1 MANAPH
7 AVSSGVHT
15 SPPHTDTHCDM
26 DDIRPRLPQGQP
38 RFVDQLRLTIRNQG
52 LSYETEKTYVHWIVR
67 FIRFH
72 DLRHP
77 EQMGDREVEAFLG
90 DLAENQRC
98 AVATQ
103 RVALNALVFLYQR
116 HLGKPLGDLNFSY
129 ARRSR
134 RVPTVFTHDEAT
146 AVLDQLSGTPR
157 LVASLLYGS
166 GLRLNESLRLRLKDL
181 DFGAKQIT
189 VRDGKGG
196 NERTTLLPVSLEA
209 ALREQITRVE
219 KLHVYDIECG
229 FGEVWLPD
237 ALSRKYPGA
246 ALDTA
251 WQFLFPATQVGVD
264 PVTGVLR
271 RHHLHASAIQR
282 AVARAI
288 KASGFRRRA
297 SCHTFRHS
305 FATRLVETG
314 YDIKLVQSLLGHRD
328 IRTTEI
334 YLHVVRNRAGA
345 IASPVDRPRA

>member
-1 MANAPH
+1 
-7 AVSSGVHT
+7 
-15 SPPHTDTHCDM
+15 M
-26 DDIRPRLPQGQP
+26 DDIRPRIPQESP
-38 RFVDQLRLTIRNQG
+38 RFVHQLKLTIRNQG
-52 LSYETEKTYVHWIVR
+52 LSYETEKTYVHWILR

-72 DLRHP
+72 NRKHP
-77 EQMGDREVEAFLG
+77 DEMGDREVEAFLG

-98 AVATQ
+98 APATQ

-116 HLGKPLGDLNFSY
+116 HLEKPLGDLNFSY
-129 ARRSR
+129 ARRMR
-134 RVPTVFTHDEAT
+134 RMPTVFTHAEAT
-146 AVLDQLSGTPR
+146 AVIDQMSGTPQ

-181 DFGAKQIT
+181 DFGARQIT

-196 NERTTLLPVSLEA
+196 NERTTLLPTSLEE
-209 ALREQITRVE
+209 LLHEQIAQVE
-219 KLHVYDIECG
+219 KLHAYDIECG
-229 FGEVWLPD
+229 YGEVWLPD
-237 ALSRKYPGA
+237 ALERKYPKA
-246 ALDTA
+246 AMETA
-251 WQFLFPATQVGVD
+251 WQFLFPATRIGVD

-271 RHHLHASAIQR
+271 RHHLHASAVQR

-345 IASPVDRPRA
+345 IASPVDRPAG

>member
-1 MANAPH
+1 MLEIDSIQNP
-7 AVSSGVHT
+7 
-15 SPPHTDTHCDM
+15 DTLRPARM
-26 DDIRPRLPQGQP
+26 DDIRPKVSQDSQ
-38 RFVDQLRLTIRNQG
+38 RFIPQLRLTIRNQG
-52 LSYETEKTYVHWIVR
+52 LSYETEKTYVHWVLR

-77 EQMGDREVEAFLG
+77 DQMGDQEVESFLG

-116 HLGKPLGDLNFSY
+116 HLGRPLGNLNFSY
-129 ARRSR
+129 ARRVR
-134 RVPTVFTHDEAT
+134 RMPTVFTHDEAKR
-146 AVLDQLSGTPR
+146 VIDHLIGPSR

-166 GLRLNESLRLRLKDL
+166 GLRLNEALRLRLKDL
-181 DFGAKQIT
+181 DFGARQIT

-196 NERTTLLPVSLEA
+196 NERTTLLPTSLE
-209 ALREQITRVE
+209 LSLQEQMSRVE
-219 KLHVYDIECG
+219 KLHAYDIECG
-229 FGEVWLPD
+229 YGEVWLPD
-237 ALSRKYPGA
+237 ALQRKYPRA
-246 ALDTA
+246 ALETA
-251 WQFLFPATQVGVD
+251 WQFLIPSTKIGTD

-271 RHHLHASAIQR
+271 RHHLHASAVQR
-282 AVARAI
+282 NVARAI
-288 KASGFRRRA
+288 KDSGFRRRA

-345 IASPVDRPRA
+345 IASPVDRPAN